1 MSDTPEYILK
11 QPVTRRADTIN
22 ENYHAVTGLRFPQQR
37 TFWVS
42 KDDWDKLFV
51 PLNRQVLTRQIAII
65 TEKVFT
71 YGCMAGRGDALS
83 NKQEVYIDEAGWVDE
98 LLALFGLE
106 NKENDNG

>member
-51 PLNRQVLTRQIAII
+51 PLDIPSIEKQLRDIVEKNHCGKPSSIEWIEAVRQEGLAETA
-65 TEKVFT
+65 K
-71 YGCMAGRGDALS
+71 
-83 NKQEVYIDEAGWVDE
+83 E
-98 LLALFGLE
+98 LLAVFGLE
-106 NKENDNG
+106 KEESHE